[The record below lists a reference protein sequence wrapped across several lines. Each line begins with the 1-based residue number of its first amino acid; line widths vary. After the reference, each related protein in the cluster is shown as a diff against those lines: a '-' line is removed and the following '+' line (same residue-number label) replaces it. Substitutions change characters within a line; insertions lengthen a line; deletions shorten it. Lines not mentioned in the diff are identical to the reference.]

1 VFVAE
6 RQEFQALMSQA
17 RPDVLLLDEVSP
29 TADAGKLSTAL
40 AGLQHTKGQSWN
52 IEFGTSGGRQ
62 RTVIASPEPMETV
75 PEFSKEVPYPD
86 ADRQYL
92 LEHMPARDR
101 NNQLYSM
108 DHGIPVN
115 GAIILTGGRRLL
127 AVIVDLQCCG
137 NTPDSW
143 QEFRRRVEAR
153 EIRRLVRQ
161 VLART
166 RVDGILIAGD
176 FNIVNGA
183 IPLILLSGPY
193 PSHDTGLI
201 AAELYHSDGSSTWT
215 WDGRGM
221 PFPSGVL
228 DYQLYSPDSLEMRS
242 GLIQDSEDLPAS
254 ELELYG
260 MTKGTSAR
268 TGRHRPLLAEY
279 AWRSD

>member
-1 VFVAE
+1 MA
-6 RQEFQALMSQA
+6 
-17 RPDVLLLDEVSP
+17 
-29 TADAGKLSTAL
+29 
-40 AGLQHTKGQSWN
+40 
-52 IEFGTSGGRQ
+52 
-62 RTVIASPEPMETV
+62 
-75 PEFSKEVPYPD
+75 
-86 ADRQYL
+86 
-92 LEHMPARDR
+92 
-101 NNQLYSM
+101 
-108 DHGIPVN
+108 
-115 GAIILTGGRRLL
+115 
-127 AVIVDLQCCG
+127 
-137 NTPDSW
+137 
-143 QEFRRRVEAR
+143 
-153 EIRRLVRQ
+153 IRRTAGRSFVRQ